1 MPKGTPRGVGIRPTG
16 TSGGV
21 RPTPSVGSMNL
32 MLRLGA
38 VFGVISGL
46 LIGVPGGVE
55 AFTGETLV
63 TSILIGLAP
72 ALAAPLLTAL
82 YVGHLGH
89 TDRPAGLG
97 YAVNVIGLG
106 LFGAAAF
113 ALNIVLF
120 PLGADVTLA
129 APSRVVVLAGAA
141 VYVVGTVWFAIGM
154 LRARVHPRPAVVL
167 YLVAMPLFPVAAQ
180 LPDSP
185 LTAGLHVVAAVALVW
200 LGLSLRRQVPAPAA
214 VR

>member
-1 MPKGTPRGVGIRPTG
+1 
-16 TSGGV
+16 
-21 RPTPSVGSMNL
+21 MNL
-32 MLRLGA
+32 ILRFGA

-46 LIGVPGGVE
+46 LIGIPGGVE

-63 TSILIGLAP
+63 TSILIGLSP
-72 ALAAPLLTAL
+72 ALALPLLTAL
-82 YVGHLGH
+82 YVSHLGN
-89 TDRPAGLG
+89 TDRPGGIG

-106 LFGAAAF
+106 LFGSAAF

-120 PLGADVTLA
+120 PLGPDVMLA

-141 VYVVGTVWFAIGM
+141 VYIIGTIWFSIGM
-154 LRARVHPRPAVVL
+154 LRAQVHPRPAIVL
-167 YLVAMPLFPVAAQ
+167 YMVAMPLFPVAAQ

-200 LGLSLRRQVPAPAA
+200 LGISLRRHIPAA
-214 VR
+214 VPAR